1 MGHSLQIMLSPYS
14 QGILSEIGGILTDVS
29 SANLIQ
35 DHDKSL
41 GVQKAISNQCWF
53 FRHGKVYILHYLD
66 IYLCVYLFHLYGSP
80 SCITVTLA
88 GLKTQIN
95 TAN

>member
-1 MGHSLQIMLSPYS
+1 MDHSLQIMLSPYS
-14 QGILSEIGGILTDVS
+14 QGILSEIGGILTGVS

-41 GVQKAISNQCWF
+41 GAQKAISKLCWF
-53 FRHGKVYILHYLD
+53 FRHDKIFILHYLD
-66 IYLCVYLFHLYGSP
+66 ICLCVYLFHLHGSP
-80 SCITVTLA
+80 SCITMTLA